1 MMTHILLAIFLLVNA
16 ASTDAALFPRGSDSI
31 FSVARHARRHIS
43 KRSTGLWDDM
53 RLTYTGI
60 FQQKPQVLQAKPY
73 CTHNAGTGLSSTG
86 TGEADGTN
94 GTSATSAAA
103 HGSSSRTTSGSS
115 SRATSVAPTV
125 SSSASVSVTGTG
137 TASSSSATSVSSQ
150 PTSPWKVAQAYEGSS
165 FFDGW
170 VFTNE
175 ADIWTSGIA
184 QYVDQGTAQSEGL
197 IEINSAGN
205 AVMRVE
211 TTPTV
216 SGNRKSIRITSQF
229 AYTGGLVVLDAVH
242 MPTGC
247 GTWPAFWSDG
257 PNWPAGGE
265 IDIVEGLNDYTN
277 NQVTVHTNP
286 GCTIPSTDPNV
297 LNMTG
302 SFVTATDCGVST
314 TSNTGCGIRASQ
326 TNSFGAAFNSAGGG
340 VFAALWD
347 VTGWKV
353 WFFTRSAIPGDI
365 SNGAPLP
372 TSWGTPMADFPSTS
386 CDAFKFFYQHSAV
399 FDTTLCGQW
408 GDGVWVADTS
418 PGQAQ
423 TCAQRTGVASCED
436 FVRGNGASFSEAY
449 WEVKSV
455 KIYQSS

>member
-1 MMTHILLAIFLLVNA
+1 MIVHVPLAIFLLANA
-16 ASTDAALFPRGSDSI
+16 APTDAALFLRTGSDSLLR
-31 FSVARHARRHIS
+31 VAQHARRHVS

-53 RLTYTGI
+53 RLVYTGM
-60 FQQKPQVLQAKPY
+60 FQQKPQILQSKPY
-73 CTHNAGTGLSSTG
+73 CTHNAGTGLPVSG
-86 TGEADGTN
+86 TGVVDG
-94 GTSATSAAA
+94 TSAAA
-103 HGSSSRTTSGSS
+103 HGSSSTTSGST
-115 SRATSVAPTV
+115 ATSAAHTA

-137 TASSSSATSVSSQ
+137 TAPSSSATSGSSQ
-150 PTSPWKVAQAYEGSS
+150 PSSPWKVAQSYEGSS

-184 QYVDQGTAQSEGL
+184 QYVDQSTAQSAGL
-197 IEINSAGN
+197 IEINDAGN

-211 TTPTV
+211 TTHTV
-216 SGNRKSIRITSQF
+216 SGNRQSIRITTEYT
-229 AYTGGLVVLDAVH
+229 YTGGLIILDAVH

-247 GTWPAFWSDG
+247 GTWPAFWSTG
-257 PNWPAGGE
+257 PNWPTGGE

-286 GCTIPSTDPNV
+286 GCTMPSDPNV

-302 SFVTATDCGVST
+302 SFVTATDCGST
-314 TSNTGCGIRASQ
+314 STSNVGCGVRASQ
-326 TNSFGAAFNSAGGG
+326 TNSFGAAFNSINGG
-340 VFAALWD
+340 VYAILWD
-347 VTGWKV
+347 ETGWKV
-353 WFFTRSAIPGDI
+353 WFYPRGSIPGDI

-372 TSWGTPMADFPSTS
+372 SGWGKPMADFPSTS

-408 GDGVWVADTS
+408 GDGVWASDNA
-418 PGQAQ
+418 PGQSQ

-436 FVRGNGASFSEAY
+436 FVRANGAAFSEAY

-455 KIYQSS
+455 KVYQNSS